1 MDKKQRYILITF
13 LLGVFMGA
21 IDAGIVAPALTAIVQ
36 DFGINFKWSVWVV
49 TIYTLIYAVSMPI
62 IGKLADLYGRQ
73 RLFVL
78 GIILFGIGS
87 LLAGF
92 SSSMAWMMV
101 ARIIQAL
108 GGGGIMPIANA
119 VIGQSFP
126 PEKRGMA
133 LGLVGATFGVATI
146 IAPNL
151 GGFIVDQLNWRWIF
165 FINVPIS
172 IMIIVMALKIPNQV
186 ENEKKQLDWLGTMVL
201 SIIILTLMYGLTNL
215 EVNNVVNSLIS
226 WKVWP
231 FLLLSI
237 GLIYPF
243 IILEKRADDPIITLR
258 YFKDRNI
265 VFALIISFIT
275 GAGMIS
281 MIFVPAFSEILLG
294 LSGGQGGYIMT
305 ILAVAS
311 GVSAGLGGILLD
323 KWGSK
328 QVVILGFALSLIGSL
343 NLAFFAN
350 GWGTLIIGLII
361 SGFGIGFTMG
371 APLNYMILTL
381 TEKEEASVALALVSL
396 FRSIGTT
403 IGPILLAGFI
413 TGAATKIPMSIE
425 QNLKEKFGKSIPTY
439 QWENGQPGF
448 QQGGFSLDKAMD
460 MLPDGMPTPIK
471 QQIIEV
477 IQETVKST
485 LLGGYTKL
493 YIGSSII
500 FLIGII
506 LASRLHLLKE
516 ERQVKEVG

>member
-62 IGKLADLYGRQ
+62 IGKLADLYGRKN
-73 RLFVL
+73 LFMI

-92 SSSMAWMMV
+92 SSTMAWMMI

-172 IMIIVMALKIPNQV
+172 IMIIAMALKIPNQV

-201 SIIILTLMYGLTNL
+201 SIIILALMYGLTNL
-215 EVNNVVNSLIS
+215 EVNNVVSSILS

-231 FLLLSI
+231 FLLLSV

-243 IILEKRADDPIITLR
+243 ILLEKRAIDPTITLR
-258 YFKDRNI
+258 YFKDLLHCVILRI
-265 VFALIISFIT
+265 
-275 GAGMIS
+275 
-281 MIFVPAFSEILLG
+281 EIL
-294 LSGGQGGYIMT
+294 Y
-305 ILAVAS
+305 
-311 GVSAGLGGILLD
+311 LL
-323 KWGSK
+323 
-328 QVVILGFALSLIGSL
+328 
-343 NLAFFAN
+343 
-350 GWGTLIIGLII
+350 
-361 SGFGIGFTMG
+361 
-371 APLNYMILTL
+371 
-381 TEKEEASVALALVSL
+381 
-396 FRSIGTT
+396 
-403 IGPILLAGFI
+403 
-413 TGAATKIPMSIE
+413 
-425 QNLKEKFGKSIPTY
+425 
-439 QWENGQPGF
+439 
-448 QQGGFSLDKAMD
+448 
-460 MLPDGMPTPIK
+460 
-471 QQIIEV
+471 
-477 IQETVKST
+477 
-485 LLGGYTKL
+485 
-493 YIGSSII
+493 
-500 FLIGII
+500 
-506 LASRLHLLKE
+506 
-516 ERQVKEVG
+516 

>member
-1 MDKKQRYILITF
+1 
-13 LLGVFMGA
+13 
-21 IDAGIVAPALTAIVQ
+21 
-36 DFGINFKWSVWVV
+36 
-49 TIYTLIYAVSMPI
+49 MPI

-73 RLFVL
+73 RLFVI
-78 GIILFGIGS
+78 GIILFGVGS

-92 SSSMAWMMV
+92 SSTMAWMMA

-172 IMIIVMALKIPNQV
+172 ILIIVMALKIPNQV
-186 ENEKKQLDWLGTMVL
+186 ENEKKQLDWIGTIVL
-201 SIIILTLMYGLTNL
+201 SIIILAIMYGLTNI
-215 EVNNVVNSLIS
+215 EVNNVVSSIIS
-226 WKVWP
+226 WKVGP
-231 FLLLSI
+231 FLLMSV

-243 IILEKRADDPIITLR
+243 IILEKKAADPIITLR

-265 VFALIISFIT
+265 VFTLIISFIT

-294 LSGGQGGYIMT
+294 LSEGKGGYIMT

-323 KWGSK
+323 KWGAK

-343 NLAFFAN
+343 NLALFAN
-350 GWGTLIIGLII
+350 GWWTYVIGLII

-371 APLNYMILTL
+371 APLN
-381 TEKEEASVALALVSL
+381 
-396 FRSIGTT
+396 
-403 IGPILLAGFI
+403 
-413 TGAATKIPMSIE
+413 
-425 QNLKEKFGKSIPTY
+425 
-439 QWENGQPGF
+439 
-448 QQGGFSLDKAMD
+448 
-460 MLPDGMPTPIK
+460 
-471 QQIIEV
+471 
-477 IQETVKST
+477 
-485 LLGGYTKL
+485 
-493 YIGSSII
+493 
-500 FLIGII
+500 
-506 LASRLHLLKE
+506 
-516 ERQVKEVG
+516 